1 MYARHLLLAP
11 HSAPHLPASALL
23 QGHYVPAVSYR
34 VWAAAKRGEGK
45 PINIRGLAIGNGLT
59 GERQE
64 GARCRALHASPH
76 TWAVHPPASACCHQS
91 WHKGDAIARLGGHDT
106 RHGMPSAQLAA

>member
-1 MYARHLLLAP
+1 
-11 HSAPHLPASALL
+11 
-23 QGHYVPAVSYR
+23 VPAVSYR

-64 GARCRALHASPH
+64 GARCRALHASPQAC
-76 TWAVHPPASACCHQS
+76 TLQPPAAACCN
-91 WHKGDAIARLGGHDT
+91 
-106 RHGMPSAQLAA
+106 PVLA